1 VEKELKTNNSQVIVV
16 MARAAPNLIH
26 MLLSLFTTYLTLGR
40 QVRRARNAFE
50 RQLLLQG
57 MSKHD
62 AERLSACYQE
72 LKENILA
79 AVKKGLSIGL

>member
-1 VEKELKTNNSQVIVV
+1 LKTNNSQIIVAI
-16 MARAAPNLIH
+16 ARSAPNLIR
-26 MLLSLFTTYLTLGR
+26 MLLSLSTTYLTLGY
-40 QVRRARNAFE
+40 QVRKARNAFE
-50 RQLLLQG
+50 SQLLLQG

-79 AVKKGLSIGL
+79 AIKKSLRVGS

>member
-1 VEKELKTNNSQVIVV
+1 LKTNNYQIIVV
-16 MARAAPNLIH
+16 IARAAPNLIR
-26 MLLSLFTTYLTLGR
+26 MLLSLSMTYLTLGH
-40 QVRRARNAFE
+40 QVRKARNAFE

-79 AVKKGLSIGL
+79 AMKKGVRRARATS

>member
-1 VEKELKTNNSQVIVV
+1 MKTNNSQIIVTI
-16 MARAAPNLIH
+16 ARSAPNIIR
-26 MLLSLFTTYLTLGR
+26 MLLSLSTMYLTLGY
-40 QVRRARNAFE
+40 QVRKARKAFE
-50 RQLLLQG
+50 SQLLLQG

-79 AVKKGLSIGL
+79 AMKMGLRVGS

>member
-1 VEKELKTNNSQVIVV
+1 MKTNNSQIIVV
-16 MARAAPNLIH
+16 VARASPNLIR
-26 MLLSLFTTYLTLGR
+26 MLLSLGKTYLTLGH
-40 QVRRARNAFE
+40 QVRKARNAFE

-72 LKENILA
+72 LKESILA
-79 AVKKGLSIGL
+79 AMKKGVRLGV

>member
-1 VEKELKTNNSQVIVV
+1 MKTNNSQIIVAI
-16 MARAAPNLIH
+16 ARSAPNLIR
-26 MLLSLFTTYLTLGR
+26 MLLSLSTTYLTLGY
-40 QVRRARNAFE
+40 QVRKARNAFE
-50 RQLLLQG
+50 SQLLLQG

-79 AVKKGLSIGL
+79 AMKKSLRVGS

>member
-1 VEKELKTNNSQVIVV
+1 
-16 MARAAPNLIH
+16 
-26 MLLSLFTTYLTLGR
+26 MLLSLSKTYLTLGY
-40 QVRRARNAFE
+40 QVRKARNAFE
-50 RQLLLQG
+50 SQLLLQG

-79 AVKKGLSIGL
+79 ALKKSLHVGS

>member
-1 VEKELKTNNSQVIVV
+1 MKTNNSQIIVAI
-16 MARAAPNLIH
+16 ARSAPNLIR
-26 MLLSLFTTYLTLGR
+26 MLLSLSTTYLTLGY
-40 QVRRARNAFE
+40 QVRKARNAFE
-50 RQLLLQG
+50 SQLLLQG

-79 AVKKGLSIGL
+79 AIKKSLRVGS